1 MNKKAQLYL
10 LAAIL
15 ICLGI
20 YGAIK
25 INNKLVAPSD
35 TDFSF
40 YVDNFKGERTQ
51 VINLGY
57 IQGNQGNIED
67 PNLFLKTFAELGW
80 NTGIILILKKDT
92 GYDIINYLNEPIT
105 ICPSEGE
112 CVVESGALESGGTL
126 NFGFGEGKTIKIIN
140 QNIGDLTEGA
150 KSFTV
155 LDLPSIK
162 NIIVENNIYP
172 INNPESTQTII
183 FKDIDENFKKVEI
196 V

>member
-15 ICLGI
+15 VCLGI

-25 INNKLVAPSD
+25 INNKLEAPAD

-57 IQGNQGNIED
+57 ISPQKKIGEMST
-67 PNLFLKTFAELGW
+67 FFAEFGW
-80 NTGIILILKKDT
+80 NTGIILI
-92 GYDIINYLNEPIT
+92 EPIT
-105 ICPSEGE
+105 PGQVQVTNYLDDSIQFCSTIGCNGLPGAGE
-112 CVVESGALESGGTL
+112 QVGALNFEIGTNKKVKISGEKLGTI
-126 NFGFGEGKTIKIIN
+126 NPEGFTSQPINTPFDIKINENMYKIS
-140 QNIGDLTEGA
+140 EA
-150 KSFTV
+150 K
-155 LDLPSIK
+155 
-162 NIIVENNIYP
+162 Y
-172 INNPESTQTII
+172 QTII

>member
-15 ICLGI
+15 VCLGI

-25 INNKLVAPSD
+25 INNKLEAPTD

-57 IQGNQGNIED
+57 ISPQKKIGEMST
-67 PNLFLKTFAELGW
+67 LFAEFGW
-80 NTGIILILKKDT
+80 NTGIILIEPISSTQIKVT
-92 GYDIINYLNEPIT
+92 NYLDDSIQFCNT
-105 ICPSEGE
+105 EG
-112 CVVESGALESGGTL
+112 CNGLPGAGEDVGEL
-126 NFGFGEGKTIKIIN
+126 NFEIGTNKKVKVSGERLETINPEGFTSQPINIPFNIKINENVYQIK
-140 QNIGDLTEGA
+140 EA
-150 KSFTV
+150 K
-155 LDLPSIK
+155 
-162 NIIVENNIYP
+162 Y
-172 INNPESTQTII
+172 QTII

>member
-15 ICLGI
+15 VCLGI
-20 YGAIK
+20 YGAVK
-25 INNKLVAPSD
+25 INNKLEAPSD

-57 IQGNQGNIED
+57 IKGGDITTIKSSDGKNMLNIFTE
-67 PNLFLKTFAELGW
+67 FGW
-80 NTGIILILKKDT
+80 NTGIILIEPINPTKVQVT
-92 GYDIINYLNEPIT
+92 NYLDDSIQFCNIAGCNGLSGAGEQVGALNFEIGTNKKVKVSGEKLGTINPEGFTSQPIT
-105 ICPSEGE
+105 TPFE
-112 CVVESGALESGGTL
+112 
-126 NFGFGEGKTIKIIN
+126 IKINENVYTIN
-140 QNIGDLTEGA
+140 EA
-150 KSFTV
+150 K
-155 LDLPSIK
+155 
-162 NIIVENNIYP
+162 Y
-172 INNPESTQTII
+172 QTII

>member
-25 INNKLVAPSD
+25 INNKLVTPSD

-57 IQGNQGNIED
+57 ISSQN
-67 PNLFLKTFAELGW
+67 NLGDMSALFTEFGW
-80 NTGIILILKKDT
+80 NTGVILIEPTDIGYKVYNFRDDDITLCT
-92 GYDIINYLNEPIT
+92 GGSCEIEN
-105 ICPSEGE
+105 
-112 CVVESGALESGGTL
+112 GALSTVGDLRFDFGG
-126 NFGFGEGKTIKIIN
+126 GRKIKITDSAGN
-140 QNIGDLTEGA
+140 DLDIETAPKEVGTIFTISVDGNLF
-150 KSFTV
+150 SF
-155 LDLPSIK
+155 
-162 NIIVENNIYP
+162 
-172 INNPESTQTII
+172 NNPGYKTII
-183 FKDIDENFKKVEI
+183 FKDIDENFKKVE
-196 V
+196 VV

>member
-57 IQGNQGNIED
+57 ISSSQNQLGD
-67 PNLFLKTFAELGW
+67 MSALFTEFGW
-80 NTGIILILKKDT
+80 NTGVILIEPIST
-92 GYDIINYLNEPIT
+92 GYNVYNFRDNDITLCTGGSCEIEN
-105 ICPSEGE
+105 
-112 CVVESGALESGGTL
+112 GALSTV
-126 NFGFGEGKTIKIIN
+126 
-140 QNIGDLTEGA
+140 GDLRFDFGGGRTIRITDLNGQDINIETTPKEVGT
-150 KSFTV
+150 SFTISV
-155 LDLPSIK
+155 DGNLFTF
-162 NIIVENNIYP
+162 
-172 INNPESTQTII
+172 NNPGYKTII